1 MKSAIVSALV
11 VTLMAAGCS
20 STRMSYS
27 AAKARSFD
35 MNTYMLRGPIT
46 VQVKSRPEPMKAEFL
61 TIQGDSVFWID
72 RATGDA
78 MAAHISGVSG
88 TSVQDRPT
96 GLLIGLIGGTAA
108 GVGLGAAVNDRTET
122 TTLYMLGGYG
132 LGGLLGYLIG
142 YEREFI
148 FEPDGTRR

>member
-1 MKSAIVSALV
+1 
-11 VTLMAAGCS
+11 
-20 STRMSYS
+20 MSHS

-35 MNTYMLRGPIT
+35 MNMHMLRGPIS
-46 VQVKSRPEPMKAEFL
+46 VKVHSRPEPMKAEFL

-96 GLLIGLIGGTAA
+96 GLLIGLLAGTSA
-108 GVGLGAAVNDRTET
+108 GFGLAVATQDRTET
-122 TTLYMLGGYG
+122 TARYMLGGYV
-132 LGGLLGYLIG
+132 LGGLIGYLVG

-148 FEPDGTRR
+148 FEPDSTRR